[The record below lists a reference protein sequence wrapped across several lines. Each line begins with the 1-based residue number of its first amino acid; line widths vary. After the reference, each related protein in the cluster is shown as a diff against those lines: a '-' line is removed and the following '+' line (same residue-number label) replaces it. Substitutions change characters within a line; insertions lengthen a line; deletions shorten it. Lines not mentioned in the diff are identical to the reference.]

1 MLAKKNVLLDTA
13 LFLKKKKD
21 FLESYVANVSKV
33 LKYSGINLCNFTLN
47 VEKTLW
53 AKILLQLYLQKQNLE
68 AT

>member
-13 LFLKKKKD
+13 LFLKKKKKD

-47 VEKTLW
+47 VEKTL
-53 AKILLQLYLQKQNLE
+53 
-68 AT
+68 